1 MVALRSLPSLKSVYL
16 NLYQEDQVDFIMR
29 TLENLDF
36 LNGLKVER
44 EILYDE
50 SSATETDEGGRSPDK
65 KNVDYQPMQIIERRG
80 GNG

>member
-1 MVALRSLPSLKSVYL
+1 MVSLKSLPSLKSVYL

-29 TLENLDF
+29 TLDNLDF

-50 SSATETDEGGRSPDK
+50 SSATETDEARSPENKHVSDS
-65 KNVDYQPMQIIERRG
+65 QPM
-80 GNG
+80 

>member
-1 MVALRSLPSLKSVYL
+1 MALRSLPSLKSVYL

-50 SSATETDEGGRSPDK
+50 SSATETDEGGRSPDN
-65 KNVDYQPMQIIERRG
+65 KNVDNQQPMQIIERRG
-80 GNG
+80 TG